1 MIKWMREHRIFTAIT
16 SVILILCVIIAISY
30 YNGTGFIGSILNR
43 GSAEV
48 SEPVTGVVNNV
59 RDDAKGLFGFRKISK
74 ENEALKEEI
83 EKLEKELIAAKLEEA
98 ELEELRELTSVLNY
112 VGNEESP
119 EIVSA
124 NITGVDNSGF
134 YNIFTINAGEESGIY
149 EDCIVLS
156 GNGLIGR
163 VAESGNGYAKVVSII
178 DENLDISF
186 QVLRDA
192 SILGVVSGDGKGGLD
207 GYTLKADAGIV
218 EGDTLITTGI
228 GLYPEGIVI
237 GKVTK
242 VEYNSDIQLMTLRA
256 ETSADFNALRKV
268 VVLI

>member
-134 YNIFTINAGEESGIY
+134 YNIFTIYQTIY
-149 EDCIVLS
+149 
-156 GNGLIGR
+156 
-163 VAESGNGYAKVVSII
+163 
-178 DENLDISF
+178 
-186 QVLRDA
+186 
-192 SILGVVSGDGKGGLD
+192 
-207 GYTLKADAGIV
+207 
-218 EGDTLITTGI
+218 
-228 GLYPEGIVI
+228 
-237 GKVTK
+237 
-242 VEYNSDIQLMTLRA
+242 
-256 ETSADFNALRKV
+256 
-268 VVLI
+268 